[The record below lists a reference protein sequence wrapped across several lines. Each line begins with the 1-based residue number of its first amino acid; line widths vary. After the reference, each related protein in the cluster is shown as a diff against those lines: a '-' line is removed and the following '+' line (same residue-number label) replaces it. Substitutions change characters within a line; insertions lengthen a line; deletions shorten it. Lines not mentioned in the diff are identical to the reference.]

1 MHFKDGFVSMP
12 FLILL
17 SACLSLSSFLSY
29 KIRIECEMMEELK
42 AVNYQ
47 VQHERKILEIID
59 CLIQCDV
66 PDSMVVEV
74 DQVQVFL
81 QFDEHFCYVTD
92 SICSM
97 RVKVD
102 YDEKILKDVM
112 IEK

>member
-1 MHFKDGFVSMP
+1 MKFKEGFVSIP

-29 KIRIECEMMEELK
+29 KIRVECEMMEELK

>member
-1 MHFKDGFVSMP
+1 MKFKEGFVSIP

-47 VQHERKILEIID
+47 VQHERKIHEIIH

-66 PDSMVVEV
+66 PDSLCIEVDQIQVLLHFEDDLCYVSDSICTLTVEV
-74 DQVQVFL
+74 DH
-81 QFDEHFCYVTD
+81 D
-92 SICSM
+92 
-97 RVKVD
+97 VKKL
-102 YDEKILKDVM
+102 ENVM